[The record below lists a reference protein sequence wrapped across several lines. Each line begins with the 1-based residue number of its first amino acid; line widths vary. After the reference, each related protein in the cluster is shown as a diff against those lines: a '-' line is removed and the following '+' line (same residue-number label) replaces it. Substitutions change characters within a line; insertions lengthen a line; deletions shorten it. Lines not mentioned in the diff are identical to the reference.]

1 MVVSERRNGGVP
13 LQTSQDSL
21 IGGIYKQIKKK
32 ARSPSR
38 TTRYLSFVYFFVSLP
53 DDNNNN
59 ITPVGSKS
67 AQDFFHGTEG
77 LIATYEF
84 NYQKIIEFKTKV
96 AENEV
101 LSLVPFSCIVPGPRA
116 RAAVWSTVF

>member
-13 LQTSQDSL
+13 LQTSQIALLAVFIS
-21 IGGIYKQIKKK
+21 KFKKK
-32 ARSPSR
+32 AGLQVELLDI
-38 TTRYLSFVYFFVSLP
+38 YLSFMFLFP
-53 DDNNNN
+53 CQMANNNN

-84 NYQKIIEFKTKV
+84 NYQEIIEFKTKV